1 VGEVQREWR
10 AGADEARLRLRHH
23 PDDLDAASDL
33 SRHLREGVFEYVT
46 SSEPDI
52 DESQARA
59 AADEAVA
66 AARSVVEAMPA
77 DAGAL
82 AGLFFALHAQA
93 EVLSVS
99 SSADAVA
106 AYWEAAVVG
115 QRRLAVDED
124 PEQVRLELSWTLRDA
139 GALMSHDSAE
149 GSAMLE
155 QSVELAR
162 AHLSARPDDLE
173 ATRELAWVLMVAAEH
188 CAEPQPGRA
197 LTLYRESVLAA
208 TRVHDAEPDD
218 DGARR
223 DLWLALT
230 GVADLLEPDDPAAA
244 EAIHRQA
251 AELDSRPPGEASDG

>member
-1 VGEVQREWR
+1 M
-10 AGADEARLRLRHH
+10 RLRRH
-23 PDDLDAASDL
+23 PGDLDAAGDL

-46 SSEPDI
+46 GSESDI
-52 DESQARA
+52 DEGEACA
-59 AADEAVA
+59 AADEAVV
-66 AARSVVEAMPA
+66 AARSVVEAIPA

-99 SSADAVA
+99 SPADAVA

-115 QRRLAVDED
+115 QRRLAVDGD

-139 GALMSHDSAE
+139 GVLMSHDSAE
-149 GSAMLE
+149 GSALLE

-162 AHLSARPDDLE
+162 AHLSARPDDLA

-188 CAEPQPGRA
+188 SAEQQPGRA
-197 LTLYRESVLAA
+197 LALYRESVLAA
-208 TRVHDAEPDD
+208 TQVHDADPDD

-251 AELDSRPPGEASDG
+251 AELDASPPGESSED